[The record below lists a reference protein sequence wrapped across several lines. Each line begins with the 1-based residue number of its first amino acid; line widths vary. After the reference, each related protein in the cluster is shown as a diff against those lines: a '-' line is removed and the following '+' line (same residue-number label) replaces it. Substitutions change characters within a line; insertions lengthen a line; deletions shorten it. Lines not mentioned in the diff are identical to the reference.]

1 MDKNASDNQTLPMPL
16 TRDAVMRRRYEAISA
31 GVIVFDPVGIMIYA
45 NRQAEAILGL
55 SWAEMAGSCCVDP
68 HWKSFDADG
77 NALEPANFPN
87 FLSAAS
93 GKPVH
98 NRVIGLRRC
107 PEQSLRW
114 LLVNASPVVDPQTQ
128 AVQEVIITLNDITE
142 LRRTEEALRD
152 SERRLVFAL
161 QSIHAGEWELNLQ
174 DRSVRF
180 SSRCAN
186 IFLGEA
192 ATIPLQSCY
201 DRVLEY
207 VVAEDREHV
216 RQVITAAI
224 RERNAFDVEGR
235 IRRADGM
242 ERWIRVSG
250 RPCANG
256 DEVTALVGVTIDITE
271 HKLAEIAKHQSM
283 VRSHEALVNEI
294 VENLDLLYCFVGSD
308 LKYKAFNRRQADFIK
323 MLHGTENIREE
334 NYLSFITSDS
344 DRRIQRM
351 VQKKKSLRR
360 KKIRMK
366 KKKGPLILICVL
378 VLLLIL
384 YFVLSTWNKKQ
395 DSKEEETVK
404 VTDLKTSEITG
415 VKYDLGTGE
424 MNFEK
429 DGDTWYYTADKDFP
443 LRQSYPKTVADAM
456 GQLSADRELEDA
468 DALEEYG
475 LDHPTYTV
483 TLTDEDGTVTTIK
496 VGNATG
502 NDYYATVDDTEKVY
516 TIPATSLDDIQTEL
530 DQIAQLDTYPS
541 IGSGNLKKE
550 VITQNG
556 ETTTYD
562 SENEDQAEDV
572 AAVAGGLG
580 AVKLSEAAD
589 YSVDDADLAGYG
601 LDATSRITVEVTYT
615 SDDEDQTMTLYIGG
629 ENGSGDRY
637 VMIND
642 SRIVYLISD
651 EICKNILNQ

>member
-1 MDKNASDNQTLPMPL
+1 
-16 TRDAVMRRRYEAISA
+16 
-31 GVIVFDPVGIMIYA
+31 
-45 NRQAEAILGL
+45 
-55 SWAEMAGSCCVDP
+55 
-68 HWKSFDADG
+68 
-77 NALEPANFPN
+77 
-87 FLSAAS
+87 
-93 GKPVH
+93 
-98 NRVIGLRRC
+98 
-107 PEQSLRW
+107 
-114 LLVNASPVVDPQTQ
+114 
-128 AVQEVIITLNDITE
+128 
-142 LRRTEEALRD
+142 
-152 SERRLVFAL
+152 
-161 QSIHAGEWELNLQ
+161 
-174 DRSVRF
+174 
-180 SSRCAN
+180 
-186 IFLGEA
+186 
-192 ATIPLQSCY
+192 
-201 DRVLEY
+201 
-207 VVAEDREHV
+207 
-216 RQVITAAI
+216 
-224 RERNAFDVEGR
+224 
-235 IRRADGM
+235 
-242 ERWIRVSG
+242 
-250 RPCANG
+250 
-256 DEVTALVGVTIDITE
+256 
-271 HKLAEIAKHQSM
+271 
-283 VRSHEALVNEI
+283 
-294 VENLDLLYCFVGSD
+294 
-308 LKYKAFNRRQADFIK
+308 
-323 MLHGTENIREE
+323 
-334 NYLSFITSDS
+334 
-344 DRRIQRM
+344 
-351 VQKKKSLRR
+351 
-360 KKIRMK
+360 MK
-366 KKKGPLILICVL
+366 KKKGPLILIGVL

-384 YFVLSTWNKKQ
+384 YFALSTWNKKQ

-415 VKYDLGTGE
+415 VKYNLGTGE

-443 LRQSYPKTVADAM
+443 LRQSYPKTVAGAM

-580 AVKLSEAAD
+580 AATLSEVAD

-637 VMIND
+637 VMMND

-651 EICKNILNQ
+651 EICNNILNQ

>member
-1 MDKNASDNQTLPMPL
+1 
-16 TRDAVMRRRYEAISA
+16 
-31 GVIVFDPVGIMIYA
+31 
-45 NRQAEAILGL
+45 
-55 SWAEMAGSCCVDP
+55 
-68 HWKSFDADG
+68 
-77 NALEPANFPN
+77 
-87 FLSAAS
+87 
-93 GKPVH
+93 
-98 NRVIGLRRC
+98 
-107 PEQSLRW
+107 
-114 LLVNASPVVDPQTQ
+114 
-128 AVQEVIITLNDITE
+128 
-142 LRRTEEALRD
+142 
-152 SERRLVFAL
+152 
-161 QSIHAGEWELNLQ
+161 
-174 DRSVRF
+174 
-180 SSRCAN
+180 
-186 IFLGEA
+186 
-192 ATIPLQSCY
+192 
-201 DRVLEY
+201 
-207 VVAEDREHV
+207 
-216 RQVITAAI
+216 
-224 RERNAFDVEGR
+224 
-235 IRRADGM
+235 
-242 ERWIRVSG
+242 
-250 RPCANG
+250 
-256 DEVTALVGVTIDITE
+256 
-271 HKLAEIAKHQSM
+271 
-283 VRSHEALVNEI
+283 
-294 VENLDLLYCFVGSD
+294 
-308 LKYKAFNRRQADFIK
+308 
-323 MLHGTENIREE
+323 
-334 NYLSFITSDS
+334 
-344 DRRIQRM
+344 
-351 VQKKKSLRR
+351 
-360 KKIRMK
+360 MK
-366 KKKGPLILICVL
+366 KKKGPLILIGVL

-384 YFVLSTWNKKQ
+384 YFALSTWTKKQ

-456 GQLSADRELEDA
+456 GRLSADRELEDA

-483 TLTDEDGTVTTIK
+483 ALTDEDGTVTTIK

>member
-1 MDKNASDNQTLPMPL
+1 
-16 TRDAVMRRRYEAISA
+16 
-31 GVIVFDPVGIMIYA
+31 
-45 NRQAEAILGL
+45 
-55 SWAEMAGSCCVDP
+55 
-68 HWKSFDADG
+68 
-77 NALEPANFPN
+77 
-87 FLSAAS
+87 
-93 GKPVH
+93 
-98 NRVIGLRRC
+98 
-107 PEQSLRW
+107 
-114 LLVNASPVVDPQTQ
+114 
-128 AVQEVIITLNDITE
+128 
-142 LRRTEEALRD
+142 
-152 SERRLVFAL
+152 
-161 QSIHAGEWELNLQ
+161 
-174 DRSVRF
+174 
-180 SSRCAN
+180 
-186 IFLGEA
+186 
-192 ATIPLQSCY
+192 
-201 DRVLEY
+201 
-207 VVAEDREHV
+207 
-216 RQVITAAI
+216 
-224 RERNAFDVEGR
+224 
-235 IRRADGM
+235 
-242 ERWIRVSG
+242 
-250 RPCANG
+250 
-256 DEVTALVGVTIDITE
+256 
-271 HKLAEIAKHQSM
+271 
-283 VRSHEALVNEI
+283 
-294 VENLDLLYCFVGSD
+294 
-308 LKYKAFNRRQADFIK
+308 
-323 MLHGTENIREE
+323 
-334 NYLSFITSDS
+334 
-344 DRRIQRM
+344 
-351 VQKKKSLRR
+351 
-360 KKIRMK
+360 MK
-366 KKKGPLILICVL
+366 KKKGPLILIGVL

-384 YFVLSTWNKKQ
+384 YFALSTWNKKQ

-456 GQLSADRELEDA
+456 GRLSADRELEDA

-615 SDDEDQTMTLYIGG
+615 SDDENQTMTLYIGG

>member
-1 MDKNASDNQTLPMPL
+1 
-16 TRDAVMRRRYEAISA
+16 
-31 GVIVFDPVGIMIYA
+31 
-45 NRQAEAILGL
+45 
-55 SWAEMAGSCCVDP
+55 
-68 HWKSFDADG
+68 
-77 NALEPANFPN
+77 
-87 FLSAAS
+87 
-93 GKPVH
+93 
-98 NRVIGLRRC
+98 
-107 PEQSLRW
+107 
-114 LLVNASPVVDPQTQ
+114 
-128 AVQEVIITLNDITE
+128 
-142 LRRTEEALRD
+142 
-152 SERRLVFAL
+152 
-161 QSIHAGEWELNLQ
+161 
-174 DRSVRF
+174 
-180 SSRCAN
+180 
-186 IFLGEA
+186 
-192 ATIPLQSCY
+192 
-201 DRVLEY
+201 
-207 VVAEDREHV
+207 
-216 RQVITAAI
+216 
-224 RERNAFDVEGR
+224 
-235 IRRADGM
+235 
-242 ERWIRVSG
+242 
-250 RPCANG
+250 
-256 DEVTALVGVTIDITE
+256 
-271 HKLAEIAKHQSM
+271 
-283 VRSHEALVNEI
+283 
-294 VENLDLLYCFVGSD
+294 
-308 LKYKAFNRRQADFIK
+308 
-323 MLHGTENIREE
+323 
-334 NYLSFITSDS
+334 
-344 DRRIQRM
+344 
-351 VQKKKSLRR
+351 
-360 KKIRMK
+360 MK
-366 KKKGPLILICVL
+366 KKKGPLILIGVL

-384 YFVLSTWNKKQ
+384 YFALSTWNKKQ

-443 LRQSYPKTVADAM
+443 LRQRYPKTVADAM

-556 ETTTYD
+556 ETITYD

-651 EICKNILNQ
+651 EICKKILNQ

>member
-1 MDKNASDNQTLPMPL
+1 
-16 TRDAVMRRRYEAISA
+16 
-31 GVIVFDPVGIMIYA
+31 
-45 NRQAEAILGL
+45 
-55 SWAEMAGSCCVDP
+55 
-68 HWKSFDADG
+68 
-77 NALEPANFPN
+77 
-87 FLSAAS
+87 
-93 GKPVH
+93 
-98 NRVIGLRRC
+98 
-107 PEQSLRW
+107 
-114 LLVNASPVVDPQTQ
+114 
-128 AVQEVIITLNDITE
+128 
-142 LRRTEEALRD
+142 
-152 SERRLVFAL
+152 
-161 QSIHAGEWELNLQ
+161 
-174 DRSVRF
+174 
-180 SSRCAN
+180 
-186 IFLGEA
+186 
-192 ATIPLQSCY
+192 
-201 DRVLEY
+201 
-207 VVAEDREHV
+207 
-216 RQVITAAI
+216 
-224 RERNAFDVEGR
+224 
-235 IRRADGM
+235 
-242 ERWIRVSG
+242 
-250 RPCANG
+250 
-256 DEVTALVGVTIDITE
+256 
-271 HKLAEIAKHQSM
+271 
-283 VRSHEALVNEI
+283 
-294 VENLDLLYCFVGSD
+294 
-308 LKYKAFNRRQADFIK
+308 
-323 MLHGTENIREE
+323 
-334 NYLSFITSDS
+334 
-344 DRRIQRM
+344 
-351 VQKKKSLRR
+351 
-360 KKIRMK
+360 MK
-366 KKKGPLILICVL
+366 KKKGPVILIGVL

-384 YFVLSTWNKKQ
+384 YFALSTWNKKQ

-456 GQLSADRELEDA
+456 GRLSADRELEDA

-615 SDDEDQTMTLYIGG
+615 SDDENQTMTLYIGG

>member
-1 MDKNASDNQTLPMPL
+1 
-16 TRDAVMRRRYEAISA
+16 
-31 GVIVFDPVGIMIYA
+31 
-45 NRQAEAILGL
+45 
-55 SWAEMAGSCCVDP
+55 
-68 HWKSFDADG
+68 
-77 NALEPANFPN
+77 
-87 FLSAAS
+87 
-93 GKPVH
+93 
-98 NRVIGLRRC
+98 
-107 PEQSLRW
+107 
-114 LLVNASPVVDPQTQ
+114 
-128 AVQEVIITLNDITE
+128 
-142 LRRTEEALRD
+142 
-152 SERRLVFAL
+152 
-161 QSIHAGEWELNLQ
+161 
-174 DRSVRF
+174 
-180 SSRCAN
+180 
-186 IFLGEA
+186 
-192 ATIPLQSCY
+192 
-201 DRVLEY
+201 
-207 VVAEDREHV
+207 
-216 RQVITAAI
+216 
-224 RERNAFDVEGR
+224 
-235 IRRADGM
+235 
-242 ERWIRVSG
+242 
-250 RPCANG
+250 
-256 DEVTALVGVTIDITE
+256 
-271 HKLAEIAKHQSM
+271 
-283 VRSHEALVNEI
+283 
-294 VENLDLLYCFVGSD
+294 
-308 LKYKAFNRRQADFIK
+308 
-323 MLHGTENIREE
+323 
-334 NYLSFITSDS
+334 
-344 DRRIQRM
+344 
-351 VQKKKSLRR
+351 
-360 KKIRMK
+360 MK
-366 KKKGPLILICVL
+366 KKKGPLILIGVL

-384 YFVLSTWNKKQ
+384 YFALSTWNKKQ

-456 GQLSADRELEDA
+456 GQFSAYRELEDA

-589 YSVDDADLAGYG
+589 YSVDDANLAGYG
-601 LDATSRITVEVTYT
+601 LDATSRITVDVTYT

-637 VMIND
+637 VMMND

-651 EICKNILNQ
+651 EICKNVLNQ

>member
-1 MDKNASDNQTLPMPL
+1 
-16 TRDAVMRRRYEAISA
+16 
-31 GVIVFDPVGIMIYA
+31 
-45 NRQAEAILGL
+45 
-55 SWAEMAGSCCVDP
+55 
-68 HWKSFDADG
+68 
-77 NALEPANFPN
+77 
-87 FLSAAS
+87 
-93 GKPVH
+93 
-98 NRVIGLRRC
+98 
-107 PEQSLRW
+107 
-114 LLVNASPVVDPQTQ
+114 
-128 AVQEVIITLNDITE
+128 
-142 LRRTEEALRD
+142 
-152 SERRLVFAL
+152 
-161 QSIHAGEWELNLQ
+161 
-174 DRSVRF
+174 
-180 SSRCAN
+180 
-186 IFLGEA
+186 
-192 ATIPLQSCY
+192 
-201 DRVLEY
+201 
-207 VVAEDREHV
+207 
-216 RQVITAAI
+216 
-224 RERNAFDVEGR
+224 
-235 IRRADGM
+235 
-242 ERWIRVSG
+242 
-250 RPCANG
+250 
-256 DEVTALVGVTIDITE
+256 
-271 HKLAEIAKHQSM
+271 
-283 VRSHEALVNEI
+283 
-294 VENLDLLYCFVGSD
+294 
-308 LKYKAFNRRQADFIK
+308 
-323 MLHGTENIREE
+323 
-334 NYLSFITSDS
+334 
-344 DRRIQRM
+344 
-351 VQKKKSLRR
+351 
-360 KKIRMK
+360 MK
-366 KKKGPLILICVL
+366 KKKGPLILIGVL

-384 YFVLSTWNKKQ
+384 YFALSTWNKKQ

-443 LRQSYPKTVADAM
+443 LRQSYPKTVVDAM

-589 YSVDDADLAGYG
+589 YSVDDAGLADYG
-601 LDATSRITVEVTYT
+601 LDDTSRITVEVTYT
-615 SDDEDQTMTLYIGG
+615 SDAKDQTMTLYIGG

>member
-1 MDKNASDNQTLPMPL
+1 
-16 TRDAVMRRRYEAISA
+16 
-31 GVIVFDPVGIMIYA
+31 
-45 NRQAEAILGL
+45 
-55 SWAEMAGSCCVDP
+55 
-68 HWKSFDADG
+68 
-77 NALEPANFPN
+77 
-87 FLSAAS
+87 
-93 GKPVH
+93 
-98 NRVIGLRRC
+98 
-107 PEQSLRW
+107 
-114 LLVNASPVVDPQTQ
+114 
-128 AVQEVIITLNDITE
+128 
-142 LRRTEEALRD
+142 
-152 SERRLVFAL
+152 
-161 QSIHAGEWELNLQ
+161 
-174 DRSVRF
+174 
-180 SSRCAN
+180 
-186 IFLGEA
+186 
-192 ATIPLQSCY
+192 
-201 DRVLEY
+201 
-207 VVAEDREHV
+207 
-216 RQVITAAI
+216 
-224 RERNAFDVEGR
+224 
-235 IRRADGM
+235 
-242 ERWIRVSG
+242 
-250 RPCANG
+250 
-256 DEVTALVGVTIDITE
+256 
-271 HKLAEIAKHQSM
+271 
-283 VRSHEALVNEI
+283 
-294 VENLDLLYCFVGSD
+294 
-308 LKYKAFNRRQADFIK
+308 
-323 MLHGTENIREE
+323 
-334 NYLSFITSDS
+334 
-344 DRRIQRM
+344 
-351 VQKKKSLRR
+351 
-360 KKIRMK
+360 MK
-366 KKKGPLILICVL
+366 KKKGPVILIGVL

-384 YFVLSTWNKKQ
+384 YFALSTWNKKQ

-443 LRQSYPKTVADAM
+443 LRQSDPKTVADAM

-562 SENEDQAEDV
+562 SENENQAEDV

-637 VMIND
+637 VMMND

-651 EICKNILNQ
+651 EICNNILNQ

>member
-1 MDKNASDNQTLPMPL
+1 
-16 TRDAVMRRRYEAISA
+16 
-31 GVIVFDPVGIMIYA
+31 
-45 NRQAEAILGL
+45 
-55 SWAEMAGSCCVDP
+55 
-68 HWKSFDADG
+68 
-77 NALEPANFPN
+77 
-87 FLSAAS
+87 
-93 GKPVH
+93 
-98 NRVIGLRRC
+98 
-107 PEQSLRW
+107 
-114 LLVNASPVVDPQTQ
+114 
-128 AVQEVIITLNDITE
+128 
-142 LRRTEEALRD
+142 
-152 SERRLVFAL
+152 
-161 QSIHAGEWELNLQ
+161 
-174 DRSVRF
+174 
-180 SSRCAN
+180 
-186 IFLGEA
+186 
-192 ATIPLQSCY
+192 
-201 DRVLEY
+201 
-207 VVAEDREHV
+207 
-216 RQVITAAI
+216 
-224 RERNAFDVEGR
+224 
-235 IRRADGM
+235 
-242 ERWIRVSG
+242 
-250 RPCANG
+250 
-256 DEVTALVGVTIDITE
+256 
-271 HKLAEIAKHQSM
+271 
-283 VRSHEALVNEI
+283 
-294 VENLDLLYCFVGSD
+294 
-308 LKYKAFNRRQADFIK
+308 
-323 MLHGTENIREE
+323 
-334 NYLSFITSDS
+334 
-344 DRRIQRM
+344 
-351 VQKKKSLRR
+351 
-360 KKIRMK
+360 MK
-366 KKKGPLILICVL
+366 KKKGPLILIGVL

-384 YFVLSTWNKKQ
+384 YFALSTWNKKQ

-443 LRQSYPKTVADAM
+443 LRQSYPKTVVDAM

-601 LDATSRITVEVTYT
+601 LDDTSRITVEVTYT

-637 VMIND
+637 VMMND

-651 EICKNILNQ
+651 EICNNILNQ

>member
-1 MDKNASDNQTLPMPL
+1 
-16 TRDAVMRRRYEAISA
+16 
-31 GVIVFDPVGIMIYA
+31 
-45 NRQAEAILGL
+45 
-55 SWAEMAGSCCVDP
+55 
-68 HWKSFDADG
+68 
-77 NALEPANFPN
+77 
-87 FLSAAS
+87 
-93 GKPVH
+93 
-98 NRVIGLRRC
+98 
-107 PEQSLRW
+107 
-114 LLVNASPVVDPQTQ
+114 
-128 AVQEVIITLNDITE
+128 
-142 LRRTEEALRD
+142 
-152 SERRLVFAL
+152 
-161 QSIHAGEWELNLQ
+161 
-174 DRSVRF
+174 
-180 SSRCAN
+180 
-186 IFLGEA
+186 
-192 ATIPLQSCY
+192 
-201 DRVLEY
+201 
-207 VVAEDREHV
+207 
-216 RQVITAAI
+216 
-224 RERNAFDVEGR
+224 
-235 IRRADGM
+235 
-242 ERWIRVSG
+242 
-250 RPCANG
+250 
-256 DEVTALVGVTIDITE
+256 
-271 HKLAEIAKHQSM
+271 
-283 VRSHEALVNEI
+283 
-294 VENLDLLYCFVGSD
+294 
-308 LKYKAFNRRQADFIK
+308 
-323 MLHGTENIREE
+323 
-334 NYLSFITSDS
+334 
-344 DRRIQRM
+344 
-351 VQKKKSLRR
+351 
-360 KKIRMK
+360 MK
-366 KKKGPLILICVL
+366 KKEGPLILIGVL

-384 YFVLSTWNKKQ
+384 YFALSTWNKKQ

-456 GQLSADRELEDA
+456 GRLSADRELEDA

-530 DQIAQLDTYPS
+530 DQITQLDTYPS

-562 SENEDQAEDV
+562 SENEDQEEDV

-637 VMIND
+637 VMMND

-651 EICKNILNQ
+651 EICNNILNQ

>member
-1 MDKNASDNQTLPMPL
+1 
-16 TRDAVMRRRYEAISA
+16 
-31 GVIVFDPVGIMIYA
+31 
-45 NRQAEAILGL
+45 
-55 SWAEMAGSCCVDP
+55 
-68 HWKSFDADG
+68 
-77 NALEPANFPN
+77 
-87 FLSAAS
+87 
-93 GKPVH
+93 
-98 NRVIGLRRC
+98 
-107 PEQSLRW
+107 
-114 LLVNASPVVDPQTQ
+114 
-128 AVQEVIITLNDITE
+128 
-142 LRRTEEALRD
+142 
-152 SERRLVFAL
+152 
-161 QSIHAGEWELNLQ
+161 
-174 DRSVRF
+174 
-180 SSRCAN
+180 
-186 IFLGEA
+186 
-192 ATIPLQSCY
+192 
-201 DRVLEY
+201 
-207 VVAEDREHV
+207 
-216 RQVITAAI
+216 
-224 RERNAFDVEGR
+224 
-235 IRRADGM
+235 
-242 ERWIRVSG
+242 
-250 RPCANG
+250 
-256 DEVTALVGVTIDITE
+256 
-271 HKLAEIAKHQSM
+271 
-283 VRSHEALVNEI
+283 
-294 VENLDLLYCFVGSD
+294 
-308 LKYKAFNRRQADFIK
+308 
-323 MLHGTENIREE
+323 
-334 NYLSFITSDS
+334 
-344 DRRIQRM
+344 
-351 VQKKKSLRR
+351 
-360 KKIRMK
+360 MK
-366 KKKGPLILICVL
+366 KKKEPLILTGVL

-384 YFVLSTWNKKQ
+384 YFALSTWNKKQ

-456 GQLSADRELEDA
+456 GRLNADRELEDA

-475 LDHPTYTV
+475 LDNPTYTV
-483 TLTDEDGTVTTIK
+483 TLTDGDGAVTTIK

-580 AVKLSEAAD
+580 AATLSEAAD

-601 LDATSRITVEVTYT
+601 LDETSRITVEVTYT

-637 VMIND
+637 VMMND

-651 EICKNILNQ
+651 EICNNILNQ

>member
-1 MDKNASDNQTLPMPL
+1 
-16 TRDAVMRRRYEAISA
+16 
-31 GVIVFDPVGIMIYA
+31 
-45 NRQAEAILGL
+45 
-55 SWAEMAGSCCVDP
+55 
-68 HWKSFDADG
+68 
-77 NALEPANFPN
+77 
-87 FLSAAS
+87 
-93 GKPVH
+93 
-98 NRVIGLRRC
+98 
-107 PEQSLRW
+107 
-114 LLVNASPVVDPQTQ
+114 
-128 AVQEVIITLNDITE
+128 
-142 LRRTEEALRD
+142 
-152 SERRLVFAL
+152 
-161 QSIHAGEWELNLQ
+161 
-174 DRSVRF
+174 
-180 SSRCAN
+180 
-186 IFLGEA
+186 
-192 ATIPLQSCY
+192 
-201 DRVLEY
+201 
-207 VVAEDREHV
+207 
-216 RQVITAAI
+216 
-224 RERNAFDVEGR
+224 
-235 IRRADGM
+235 
-242 ERWIRVSG
+242 
-250 RPCANG
+250 
-256 DEVTALVGVTIDITE
+256 
-271 HKLAEIAKHQSM
+271 
-283 VRSHEALVNEI
+283 
-294 VENLDLLYCFVGSD
+294 
-308 LKYKAFNRRQADFIK
+308 
-323 MLHGTENIREE
+323 
-334 NYLSFITSDS
+334 
-344 DRRIQRM
+344 
-351 VQKKKSLRR
+351 
-360 KKIRMK
+360 MK
-366 KKKGPLILICVL
+366 KKKGPLILIGVL

-384 YFVLSTWNKKQ
+384 YFALSTWNKKQ

-443 LRQSYPKTVADAM
+443 LRQSYPKTVVDAM

-637 VMIND
+637 VMRND
-642 SRIVYLISD
+642 ARIVYLISD

>member
-1 MDKNASDNQTLPMPL
+1 
-16 TRDAVMRRRYEAISA
+16 
-31 GVIVFDPVGIMIYA
+31 
-45 NRQAEAILGL
+45 
-55 SWAEMAGSCCVDP
+55 
-68 HWKSFDADG
+68 
-77 NALEPANFPN
+77 
-87 FLSAAS
+87 
-93 GKPVH
+93 
-98 NRVIGLRRC
+98 
-107 PEQSLRW
+107 
-114 LLVNASPVVDPQTQ
+114 
-128 AVQEVIITLNDITE
+128 
-142 LRRTEEALRD
+142 
-152 SERRLVFAL
+152 
-161 QSIHAGEWELNLQ
+161 
-174 DRSVRF
+174 
-180 SSRCAN
+180 
-186 IFLGEA
+186 
-192 ATIPLQSCY
+192 
-201 DRVLEY
+201 
-207 VVAEDREHV
+207 
-216 RQVITAAI
+216 
-224 RERNAFDVEGR
+224 
-235 IRRADGM
+235 
-242 ERWIRVSG
+242 
-250 RPCANG
+250 
-256 DEVTALVGVTIDITE
+256 
-271 HKLAEIAKHQSM
+271 
-283 VRSHEALVNEI
+283 
-294 VENLDLLYCFVGSD
+294 
-308 LKYKAFNRRQADFIK
+308 
-323 MLHGTENIREE
+323 
-334 NYLSFITSDS
+334 
-344 DRRIQRM
+344 
-351 VQKKKSLRR
+351 
-360 KKIRMK
+360 MK
-366 KKKGPLILICVL
+366 KKKGPLILIGVL

-384 YFVLSTWNKKQ
+384 YFALSTWNKKQ

-404 VTDLKTSEITG
+404 VTDLKTSKITG

-443 LRQSYPKTVADAM
+443 LRQSYPKIVADAM

-580 AVKLSEAAD
+580 AATLSEVAD
-589 YSVDDADLAGYG
+589 YSVDDAGLTDYG
-601 LDATSRITVEVTYT
+601 LDDTSRITVEVTYT
-615 SDDEDQTMTLYIGG
+615 SDAKDQTMTLYIGG

-637 VMIND
+637 VMMND

>member
-1 MDKNASDNQTLPMPL
+1 
-16 TRDAVMRRRYEAISA
+16 
-31 GVIVFDPVGIMIYA
+31 
-45 NRQAEAILGL
+45 
-55 SWAEMAGSCCVDP
+55 
-68 HWKSFDADG
+68 
-77 NALEPANFPN
+77 
-87 FLSAAS
+87 
-93 GKPVH
+93 
-98 NRVIGLRRC
+98 
-107 PEQSLRW
+107 
-114 LLVNASPVVDPQTQ
+114 
-128 AVQEVIITLNDITE
+128 
-142 LRRTEEALRD
+142 
-152 SERRLVFAL
+152 
-161 QSIHAGEWELNLQ
+161 
-174 DRSVRF
+174 
-180 SSRCAN
+180 
-186 IFLGEA
+186 
-192 ATIPLQSCY
+192 
-201 DRVLEY
+201 
-207 VVAEDREHV
+207 
-216 RQVITAAI
+216 
-224 RERNAFDVEGR
+224 
-235 IRRADGM
+235 
-242 ERWIRVSG
+242 
-250 RPCANG
+250 
-256 DEVTALVGVTIDITE
+256 
-271 HKLAEIAKHQSM
+271 
-283 VRSHEALVNEI
+283 
-294 VENLDLLYCFVGSD
+294 
-308 LKYKAFNRRQADFIK
+308 
-323 MLHGTENIREE
+323 
-334 NYLSFITSDS
+334 
-344 DRRIQRM
+344 
-351 VQKKKSLRR
+351 
-360 KKIRMK
+360 MK
-366 KKKGPLILICVL
+366 KKEGPLILIGVL

-384 YFVLSTWNKKQ
+384 YFALSTWNKKQ

-443 LRQSYPKTVADAM
+443 LRQSYPKTVADAT

-637 VMIND
+637 VMMND

-651 EICKNILNQ
+651 EICNNILNQ

>member
-1 MDKNASDNQTLPMPL
+1 
-16 TRDAVMRRRYEAISA
+16 
-31 GVIVFDPVGIMIYA
+31 
-45 NRQAEAILGL
+45 
-55 SWAEMAGSCCVDP
+55 
-68 HWKSFDADG
+68 
-77 NALEPANFPN
+77 
-87 FLSAAS
+87 
-93 GKPVH
+93 
-98 NRVIGLRRC
+98 
-107 PEQSLRW
+107 
-114 LLVNASPVVDPQTQ
+114 
-128 AVQEVIITLNDITE
+128 
-142 LRRTEEALRD
+142 
-152 SERRLVFAL
+152 
-161 QSIHAGEWELNLQ
+161 
-174 DRSVRF
+174 
-180 SSRCAN
+180 
-186 IFLGEA
+186 
-192 ATIPLQSCY
+192 
-201 DRVLEY
+201 
-207 VVAEDREHV
+207 
-216 RQVITAAI
+216 
-224 RERNAFDVEGR
+224 
-235 IRRADGM
+235 
-242 ERWIRVSG
+242 
-250 RPCANG
+250 
-256 DEVTALVGVTIDITE
+256 
-271 HKLAEIAKHQSM
+271 
-283 VRSHEALVNEI
+283 
-294 VENLDLLYCFVGSD
+294 
-308 LKYKAFNRRQADFIK
+308 
-323 MLHGTENIREE
+323 
-334 NYLSFITSDS
+334 
-344 DRRIQRM
+344 
-351 VQKKKSLRR
+351 
-360 KKIRMK
+360 MK
-366 KKKGPLILICVL
+366 KKKGPLILIGVL

-384 YFVLSTWNKKQ
+384 YFALSTWNKKQ

-456 GQLSADRELEDA
+456 GRLSADRELEDA

-601 LDATSRITVEVTYT
+601 LDDTSRITVEVTYT

-637 VMIND
+637 VMMND

>member
-1 MDKNASDNQTLPMPL
+1 
-16 TRDAVMRRRYEAISA
+16 
-31 GVIVFDPVGIMIYA
+31 
-45 NRQAEAILGL
+45 
-55 SWAEMAGSCCVDP
+55 
-68 HWKSFDADG
+68 
-77 NALEPANFPN
+77 
-87 FLSAAS
+87 
-93 GKPVH
+93 
-98 NRVIGLRRC
+98 
-107 PEQSLRW
+107 
-114 LLVNASPVVDPQTQ
+114 
-128 AVQEVIITLNDITE
+128 
-142 LRRTEEALRD
+142 
-152 SERRLVFAL
+152 
-161 QSIHAGEWELNLQ
+161 
-174 DRSVRF
+174 
-180 SSRCAN
+180 
-186 IFLGEA
+186 
-192 ATIPLQSCY
+192 
-201 DRVLEY
+201 
-207 VVAEDREHV
+207 
-216 RQVITAAI
+216 
-224 RERNAFDVEGR
+224 
-235 IRRADGM
+235 
-242 ERWIRVSG
+242 
-250 RPCANG
+250 
-256 DEVTALVGVTIDITE
+256 
-271 HKLAEIAKHQSM
+271 
-283 VRSHEALVNEI
+283 
-294 VENLDLLYCFVGSD
+294 
-308 LKYKAFNRRQADFIK
+308 
-323 MLHGTENIREE
+323 
-334 NYLSFITSDS
+334 
-344 DRRIQRM
+344 
-351 VQKKKSLRR
+351 
-360 KKIRMK
+360 MK
-366 KKKGPLILICVL
+366 KKKGPLILTGVL

-384 YFVLSTWNKKQ
+384 YFALSTWNKKQ

-443 LRQSYPKTVADAM
+443 LRQSYPKTVVDAM

-589 YSVDDADLAGYG
+589 YSVDDAGLADYG
-601 LDATSRITVEVTYT
+601 LDDTSRITVEVTYT
-615 SDDEDQTMTLYIGG
+615 SDAKDQTMTLYIGG